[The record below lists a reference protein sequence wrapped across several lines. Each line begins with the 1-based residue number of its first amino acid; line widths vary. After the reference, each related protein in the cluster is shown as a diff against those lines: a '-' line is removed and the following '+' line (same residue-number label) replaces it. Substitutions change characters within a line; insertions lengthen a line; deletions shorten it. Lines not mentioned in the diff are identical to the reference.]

1 MRRGIWRIMIG
12 LAFRRQM
19 REEAKV
25 RAHERAEAAK
35 DRNSSDSSINSET
48 ANAANPN
55 VIDDRSGIF
64 HPGAN

>member
-1 MRRGIWRIMIG
+1 MIG

-35 DRNSSDSSINSET
+35 DGDSSNRSINSET
-48 ANAANPN
+48 ADAASSNL
-55 VIDDRSGIF
+55 IDDRSGIF
-64 HPGAN
+64 HPDAN